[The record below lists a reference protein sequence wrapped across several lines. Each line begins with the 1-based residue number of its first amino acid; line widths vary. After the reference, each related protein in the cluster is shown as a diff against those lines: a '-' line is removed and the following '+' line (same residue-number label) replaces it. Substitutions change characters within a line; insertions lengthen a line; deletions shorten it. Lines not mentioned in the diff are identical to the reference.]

1 MYAQKDFFFFYKV
14 PHHKFGAEESYQMNT
29 LGALAASLALVSF
42 LVYKAESKEYEV
54 HTTGIILITGASS
67 GIGRDAAEYLAKHF
81 NFLVLAGVRKQSDYD
96 KILQLNHKNLLPFI
110 IDVSSHESC
119 VNAAAKLSTLMDEHN
134 LPFVGLVNNAGIG
147 TFNPLEFQELIEART
162 LFDTN
167 VFGLMDIT
175 QLTLPLLRRSKGRVI
190 NLSSLSGIVSTQFT
204 GVYSASKYAVEALSD
219 ALRREVAHHGVSVS
233 MIEPGY
239 VKTELMKSAMVSPTT
254 GERVEPM
261 SDELLSLYPEAKKRH
276 NMPAMM
282 ERMPGPETTTTPAIV
297 HAMTS
302 AFPKTRYPVAQANG
316 LKAVVVSWLVW
327 LFSDRIKDKLF
338 K

>member
-1 MYAQKDFFFFYKV
+1 MNSLV
-14 PHHKFGAEESYQMNT
+14 PI
-29 LGALAASLALVSF
+29 LATSVALVSF
-42 LVYKAESKEYEV
+42 LIYKTERKEFLV
-54 HTTGIILITGASS
+54 HTTGIVLITGASS
-67 GIGRDAAEYLAKHF
+67 GIGRDAAEYLAKHC

-96 KILQLNHKNLLPFI
+96 NILHLKHKNLLPFI
-110 IDVSSHESC
+110 IDVTSHESC
-119 VNAAAKLSTLMDEHN
+119 VKGAAKLSELMDEHN
-134 LPFVGLVNNAGIG
+134 LPFVGLVNNAGVG
-147 TFNPLEFQELIEART
+147 TFNPLEFQDIAVARA

-167 VFGLMDIT
+167 VFGLMD
-175 QLTLPLLRRSKGRVI
+175 LTHLLLPLLRRSKGRVI

-204 GVYSASKYAVEALSD
+204 AVYSASKYAVEAISD

-239 VKTELMKSAMVSPTT
+239 VKTELMKSA
-254 GERVEPM
+254 GKDAEPL
-261 SDELLSLYPEAKKRH
+261 SDELLALYPDAKKRDA
-276 NMPAMM
+276 MPQMM
-282 ERMPGPETTTTPAIV
+282 ERMPGPGQTTTPAIV

-316 LKAVVVSWLVW
+316 LPAVVVTWLVW

>member
-1 MYAQKDFFFFYKV
+1 
-14 PHHKFGAEESYQMNT
+14 MNS
-29 LGALAASLALVSF
+29 LGPILATSVALVSF
-42 LVYKAESKEYEV
+42 LIYKTERKEFVV
-54 HTTGIILITGASS
+54 HTSGIVLITGASS
-67 GIGRDAAEYLAKHF
+67 GIGRDAAEYLAKHC
-81 NFLVLAGVRKQSDYD
+81 NFLVLAGVRKQCDYD
-96 KILQLNHKNLLPFI
+96 SILQLKHKNLLPLI

-119 VNAAAKLSTLMDEHN
+119 VKAAAKLSELMDEHN
-134 LPFVGLVNNAGIG
+134 LPFVGLVNNAGVG
-147 TFNPLEFQELIEART
+147 TFNPLEFQETAEAKV

-175 QLTLPLLRRSKGRVI
+175 RLTLPLLRRSKGRVI

-239 VKTELMKSAMVSPTT
+239 VKTELMKSA
-254 GERVEPM
+254 GKGVEPL
-261 SDELLSLYPEAKKRH
+261 SEELLALYPEAKKRET
-276 NMPAMM
+276 MAGMM
-282 ERMPGPETTTTPAIV
+282 ERMPGPGETTTPAIF

-302 AFPKTRYPVAQANG
+302 AFPKTRYPVAQASG
-316 LKAVVVSWLVW
+316 LGAVMVSWLVW